1 MRSVFLL
8 LAIAAVPAHTV
19 SAPRAMALPQQASEP
34 AWSRPQ
40 PFDFAAL
47 GVQRVAP
54 SGGPSDRVVAI
65 DFPVG
70 VFGTT
75 GPERLPL
82 ARAVADVQM
91 GTLPDGSLCVLAGG
105 VDEELDVYHFE
116 PGTGAVRRFAAAGGR
131 RLPERFGAGLG
142 SWPLFSPR
150 GFAMF
155 AYEKDEHVE
164 FRAATAGR
172 ALASRALPID
182 CEGFRAEL
190 DERAFVVRVR
200 FFGPQGREI
209 DRLEFVTPDA
219 PRLVVEGAR
228 GGVIDFGEVP
238 LGESANFA
246 AILRNSGASPLR
258 LELAV
263 EGAFAFGEGTPARLE
278 LAPGGAQNVVVGFA
292 PAAPGRVAGRLL
304 LRSAVVGANT
314 EFALR
319 GVGLATPSLPV
330 APPPS
335 PTADAVIE
343 SPPAAEPAAPALP
356 VPELEVASFEVECRA
371 PGSVLVE
378 LILRKTGP
386 LPQKLVLKN
395 QRTGS
400 VTVLRPDAAG
410 RASGTLAASPL
421 DPLSLATR
429 PDGEEL
435 GLGAAPPAL
444 RLAGDSLI
452 VLAPPESPFLLVQ
465 VLAGALRPR
474 LLPGAALWQG
484 RADASGSARVGIA
497 LVGAGPEPVHLVL
510 VVPDAAGAPILSEPI
525 EIGPS
530 VPPSGRDRMK

>member
-1 MRSVFLL
+1 MRSCFLL
-8 LAIAAVPAHTV
+8 LAIAVVPAHAV
-19 SAPRAMALPQQASEP
+19 SAPRAMVPPQQASEP

-238 LGESANFA
+238 LGEAANFA
-246 AILRNSGASPLR
+246 AILRNSGASPLQ
-258 LELAV
+258 LDLAV
-263 EGAFAFGEGTPARLE
+263 EGVFALGDGTPRRLE
-278 LAPGGAQNVVVGFA
+278 LTPGGAQNVVVGFA
-292 PAAPGRVAGRLL
+292 PTAPGRVAGRLL
-304 LRSAVVGANT
+304 LRSAVVGAST
-314 EFALR
+314 EFVLR
-319 GVGLATPSLPV
+319 GVGLAIPSAPV
-330 APPPS
+330 APAPS
-335 PTADAVIE
+335 PTAIAVTE
-343 SPPAAEPAAPALP
+343 SPPAAEPAAAPP
-356 VPELEVASFEVECRA
+356 PELEVASFEVECRA
-371 PGSVLVE
+371 PGSVLVD
-378 LILRKTGP
+378 LILRKTGT
-386 LPQKLVLKN
+386 LPPKLVLKN

-400 VTVLRPDAAG
+400 VTVLRPDASG

-421 DPLSLATR
+421 DPLALATR

-435 GLGAAPPAL
+435 VLGAAPPAL

-452 VLAPPESPFLLVQ
+452 VLAPPRSPFLLVQ

-474 LLPGAALWQG
+474 LFPGAALWQG
-484 RADASGSARVGIA
+484 RADESGSARVGIA

-510 VVPDAAGAPILSEPI
+510 VVPDASGAPILSEPI

-530 VPPSGRDRMK
+530 APPSGRDRTK